1 MNLLFN
7 VPGTLDLDCLIPTC
21 NVLVAEIEL
30 MVEERIE
37 KSLFIYASS
46 YQAVI
51 ISLSRIDLFTPI
63 MTPYNLER
71 TARIDVRRHVNVAL
85 AKNTCF
91 CRHQPDWPCELA
103 CILTSALSRLCSIR
117 RVRSSWHYAGKPLHP
132 TFVSR
137 SFTVD
142 NSRLSRPL
150 SST

>member
-7 VPGTLDLDCLIPTC
+7 VPGTLDPDCLIPTC
-21 NVLVAEIEL
+21 NALVAEIGL
-30 MVEERIE
+30 TVEERIE
-37 KSLFIYASS
+37 KSFLIYASS

-51 ISLSRIDLFTPI
+51 ISLSRIVLFTPI
-63 MTPYNLER
+63 MIPYNLER
-71 TARIDVRRHVNVAL
+71 AARMNVRRHVNVAL

-103 CILTSALSRLCSIR
+103 CILTSALSRLCS

-142 NSRLSRPL
+142 DSRLSRPL